1 MQPKDL
7 TPQDM
12 IDAIGA
18 AFGRGDSTNVHDVPK
33 AQVLAWMESPDLDV
47 RGALYSVIADADLV
61 TRVKP
66 ALGFDDCFDFVVSYL
81 EQCMV
86 EDPKSEWADS
96 RYSAGRQLVTWII
109 HFWESKEIPREKLL
123 EIKGR
128 LAALYTEGD
137 EDTQDALVNAVLEH
151 LFEKQELVAFFE
163 DWKDDRNL
171 AKAYGDALA
180 WIKEA
185 PPGFSERLAAI
196 EQMKR
201 KGH

>member
-1 MQPKDL
+1 MQPRDP

-12 IDAIGA
+12 INAIGA
-18 AFGRGDSTNVHDVPK
+18 AFGKGGSTKVTDVPK
-33 AQVLAWMESPDLDV
+33 MQVLAWMEFPDLEV
-47 RGALYSVIADADLV
+47 RAALYSIIADADLV
-61 TRVKP
+61 KHVKP
-66 ALGFDDCFDFVVSYL
+66 ALELDDCFDFVISYL

-96 RYSAGRQLVTWII
+96 RYGAGRQLVSWII
-109 HFWESKEIPREKLL
+109 HFWESKEIPREKLV

-137 EDTQDALVNAVLEH
+137 EDMRDTLVNAVLEH

-163 DWKDDRNL
+163 DWKNDPNL

-185 PPGFSERLAAI
+185 PPGFSERLAAL